1 MSHMDGRATLEPQTT
16 KVLALLSPMGLGR
29 RRHGAEDA
37 LCCLAQTSRVS
48 CCSHCISI
56 SILGRDPGGGQKYK
70 VPFLYALTLRDS
82 LHFLPSPLW
91 SLESAAC
98 LELHL

>member
-37 LCCLAQTSRVS
+37 LWCLAQTSRVS

-56 SILGRDPGGGQKYK
+56 SILGRDPELGAARKYGQ
-70 VPFLYALTLRDS
+70 FHD
-82 LHFLPSPLW
+82 
-91 SLESAAC
+91 
-98 LELHL
+98 